1 MAKLEILDLKP
12 QRVWNHFHE
21 LTQIPRPT
29 GQMKEVTQFIIDFGK
44 SLKLDTQQDKTGNV
58 VIRKPAGK
66 GYEDAET
73 LILQSHLDMVP
84 QKNADV
90 THDFT
95 KDPIQTR
102 VEEGWVRA
110 NSTTLG
116 ADNGIGCAM
125 MMAVLEDNTLKHP
138 AIEALFTI
146 DEEVGMDGAF
156 GLEPDF
162 LKGTTMINLD
172 TEEDGD
178 LCIGCAGGTDVN
190 VSFRFKMDEAVDEG
204 DVAYKISL
212 TGLQGGH
219 SGIQIHLGHA
229 NANKLMN
236 RFLKDVVSNYEARLA
251 SIQGGSLRNAIPR
264 ESFAVVCVPE
274 QLSEDLV
281 DLVREYQKLF
291 REEFAGI
298 EEGISFK
305 AEKVDLPS
313 KLIPAEVQDDLINA
327 VEGSPNGVISMLAD
341 FSDVV
346 ESSLNLALVESSD
359 DGEIDVKLLV
369 RSSSESRKEW
379 VCSSVESVFTL
390 AGAKVEFDGD
400 YPGWQPNAD
409 SELLKTMIKAY
420 MGKYG
425 ERPNVSVVH
434 AGLECG
440 IIQSRVE
447 QKLDIVS
454 FGPTITGAHSPD
466 EAVEVASVAKSYDYL
481 LSILEELK

>member
-1 MAKLEILDLKP
+1 M
-12 QRVWNHFHE
+12 
-21 LTQIPRPT
+21 
-29 GQMKEVTQFIIDFGK
+29 
-44 SLKLDTQQDKTGNV
+44 
-58 VIRKPAGK
+58 
-66 GYEDAET
+66 
-73 LILQSHLDMVP
+73 
-84 QKNADV
+84 
-90 THDFT
+90 
-95 KDPIQTR
+95 
-102 VEEGWVRA
+102 
-110 NSTTLG
+110 
-116 ADNGIGCAM
+116 
-125 MMAVLEDNTLKHP
+125 
-138 AIEALFTI
+138 
-146 DEEVGMDGAF
+146 
-156 GLEPDF
+156 
-162 LKGTTMINLD
+162 
-172 TEEDGD
+172 
-178 LCIGCAGGTDVN
+178 
-190 VSFRFKMDEAVDEG
+190 
-204 DVAYKISL
+204 
-212 TGLQGGH
+212 
-219 SGIQIHLGHA
+219 
-229 NANKLMN
+229 
-236 RFLKDVVSNYEARLA
+236 
-251 SIQGGSLRNAIPR
+251 
-264 ESFAVVCVPE
+264 VCVPE
-274 QLSEDLV
+274 QLSEDFV

-341 FSDVV
+341 FPDVV
-346 ESSLNLALVESSD
+346 ESSLNLALV
-359 DGEIDVKLLV
+359 DVKLLL

-466 EAVEVASVAKSYDYL
+466 EAVEVGSVAKSYDYL